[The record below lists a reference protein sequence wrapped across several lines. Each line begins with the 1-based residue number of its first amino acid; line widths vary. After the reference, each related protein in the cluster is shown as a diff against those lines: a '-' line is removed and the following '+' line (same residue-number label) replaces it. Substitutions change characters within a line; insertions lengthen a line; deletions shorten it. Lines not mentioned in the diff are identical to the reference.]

1 MMETLEAVCARLKEV
16 ERAQQQ
22 LMVRSELAAS
32 MAERAATER
41 VQMGQKMEETEKLIA
56 QLRLEQMGKDLGET
70 SDANTTREQHQ
81 HAPVRPAVRP
91 RQERMEQ
98 QRGPMGGMQG
108 GQVEPRPHGEP
119 YHPPL
124 PKLPFQ
130 KYAEGD
136 PMVWL
141 NNCLEYFSVFSVPT
155 AMWVSVASMNLEHT
169 AAQWWQFHKMCHG
182 LGSWQEFSAAVVE
195 KFGAEAYPNALR
207 KLLELRQTDTLDQYI
222 KEFDR
227 IRYGVAV
234 HNPVFDEIFFVTHF
248 VRGLKYDI
256 QSVVRMQMPTTV
268 DRAIVL
274 AQTQHDIL
282 EQAKGK
288 G

>member
-1 MMETLEAVCARLKEV
+1 MADHDRGTQESWGRMMETLEAVCARLKEV

-32 MAERAATER
+32 MAERATTER

-56 QLRLEQMGKDLGET
+56 QLQLEQMGKDLGET
-70 SDANTTREQHQ
+70 SDANTTREQYQ

-91 RQERMEQ
+91 RQEQMEQ

-141 NNCLEYFSVFSVPT
+141 NNCLEYFSVLVFLLRCGCQWHRLIWNILQPNGGSFTRCV
-155 AMWVSVASMNLEHT
+155 MGWEVGKNFLQ
-169 AAQWWQFHKMCHG
+169 QWWRN
-182 LGSWQEFSAAVVE
+182 L
-195 KFGAEAYPNALR
+195 
-207 KLLELRQTDTLDQYI
+207 
-222 KEFDR
+222 
-227 IRYGVAV
+227 
-234 HNPVFDEIFFVTHF
+234 
-248 VRGLKYDI
+248 GLKRI
-256 QSVVRMQMPTTV
+256 QMR
-268 DRAIVL
+268 
-274 AQTQHDIL
+274 
-282 EQAKGK
+282 
-288 G
+288 